1 MSRLQSDHH
10 VSAETFLQNVV
21 TFTQVAGSLHVG
33 ERFESCTGRFF
44 SVSSK
49 SDFYVNAVGDD
60 GIEQFANCARVRLVV
75 EQ

>member
-1 MSRLQSDHH
+1 MKRLQPSHH

-44 SVSSK
+44 RVSGK
-49 SDFYVNAVGDD
+49 SDFYVNAVGSD
-60 GIEQFANCARVRLVV
+60 GVEQFANCARVRPVG
-75 EQ
+75 EK